1 MDCSLP
7 GSSVHGIFQ
16 ARVLEWVAIAFSGD
30 KSIDVYNTEWGFQV
44 ALVVKNPPANPGDVR
59 DMGSISESEEPLE
72 EGMATHFSIL
82 AWRISW
88 TKEPGRLKFTGSQR
102 VGHDESYLGKE
113 NDKVLYCHSV

>member
-1 MDCSLP
+1 MHIHLYTYVCLC
-7 GSSVHGIFQ
+7 VYIYIY
-16 ARVLEWVAIAFSGD
+16 VAS
-30 KSIDVYNTEWGFQV
+30 QV

-88 TKEPGRLKFTGSQR
+88 TKEPGELQSTDRK
-102 VGHDESYLGKE
+102 ESDMTE
-113 NDKVLYCHSV
+113 AA